1 MPRKRVA
8 NNFRTHVNTMISASL
23 SASVRL
29 VPIWVLT
36 FVLFHQSPVA
46 AQNLHWPRAPQYSGP
61 SPVSSEKPPLMQRIR
76 GLFSFDQ
83 GNDSAATSDSSS
95 EWKGVL
101 RSHGNPKT
109 SERRSKSASRNNTSE
124 RASSRRQTPPDSSA
138 PPFDSVPHFEEDE
151 STASVIPL
159 SAVAPAQDTRQ
170 GKIRVAG
177 WNLQQPVQP
186 PQPGPAP
193 VVAEEDGIVIPL
205 PASSGRATI
214 TQTGELVSLDVAGAP
229 ITEVLTLIA
238 RQHDLNVVASADV
251 TGDLS
256 VNLKNVS
263 LDEALTAILKINGY
277 TWKRDGNILIVSAV
291 NASSTTSAMMQGRQ
305 VRVFPLTYISAEDAS
320 TVVTGLLSPVGK
332 AFVTQSSASDKRKTQ
347 EQLVVEDLPEYLERI
362 ESYIYA
368 TDNAPKQVLIE
379 AHVLRVE
386 LTDSTRH
393 GVDFAALLRIA
404 GSETVLATQGFTSPT
419 ASPAFFL
426 SVDGTDFAAILEA
439 LKSTTDAKTLASPKV
454 LAVNGQEAK
463 IQIGARLGYL
473 VTTTTQTS
481 TLQNVEFLETGIVLN
496 VTPIIGR
503 DHQILMNV
511 KPEISAGRVNPD
523 TGLPE
528 EETTE
533 VQTTVMLQDGH
544 AMIIGGLISEADI
557 EQQSKIPVLGDL
569 WGIGRAF
576 QRRSVERERTEI
588 IIALI
593 PRVVPYSGEAALLEE
608 CQKARVQIPL
618 LHGALNRVDRTAF
631 EPKLPD
637 AVDVPRRADAERIL
651 NSVHDLNEPRPRPL
665 DYYFPLTEE
674 PPFED

>member
-1 MPRKRVA
+1 
-8 NNFRTHVNTMISASL
+8 
-23 SASVRL
+23 
-29 VPIWVLT
+29 
-36 FVLFHQSPVA
+36 
-46 AQNLHWPRAPQYSGP
+46 
-61 SPVSSEKPPLMQRIR
+61 MQRIR
-76 GLFSFDQ
+76 RLFSLDQ
-83 GNDSAATSDSSS
+83 GNDSSTTSDSRS

-101 RSHGNPKT
+101 RSNGNSKT
-109 SERRSKSASRNNTSE
+109 SGRRSNATTRKEIPKRDPLTGGSRPNNSVP
-124 RASSRRQTPPDSSA
+124 Q
-138 PPFDSVPHFEEDE
+138 FDSVPHFEDDAP
-151 STASVIPL
+151 SASMIPM
-159 SAVAPAQDTRQ
+159 SAMAPPDDAQR

-177 WNLQQPVQP
+177 WNLQQPAQA
-186 PQPGPAP
+186 PQPAPAP
-193 VVAEEDGIVIPL
+193 SLAEEDGIVIPL
-205 PASSGRATI
+205 PASSGKATI

-229 ITEVLTLIA
+229 ISEVLTLIA

-251 TGDLS
+251 TGELS

-291 NASSTTSAMMQGRQ
+291 SANSTTSAMMQGRE

-320 TVVTGLLSPVGK
+320 AVVTGLLSPVGK
-332 AFVTQSSASDKRKTQ
+332 AIVTQSSSSDKRKTQ
-347 EQLVVEDLPEYLERI
+347 EQLVVEDLPEYLQRI
-362 ESYIYA
+362 EAYIYA

-426 SVDGTDFAAILEA
+426 SVDGTDFSAILEA
-439 LKSTTDAKTLASPKV
+439 LKATTDAKTLASPKV

-593 PRVVPYSGEAALLEE
+593 PRVVPYSGDAAMFDE
-608 CQKARVQIPL
+608 CQKARIQIPL
-618 LHGALNRVDRTAF
+618 LHGPLKRVDRTAF
-631 EPKLPD
+631 EPRLPD
-637 AVDVPRRADAERIL
+637 AVDVPRRPDAERIL
-651 NSVHDLNEPRPRPL
+651 NSAHDLSEPKPKPL
-665 DYYFPLTEE
+665 EYYFPLTEE